1 VIGVKVNSEKF
12 TSKMGRVISEARNP
26 RAVMAG
32 VGREGANQLRAHF
45 RKKDQTDIN
54 RLAPDRREHF
64 WRQVM
69 NAVNAPVVSADGKTV
84 TILINHPA
92 IAQKIFGGDITA
104 KRVRNL
110 AIPEEPEAYGRS
122 PRVFE
127 QETGTKLIFIK
138 QRENIFLAQAI
149 AGGGLQVEYLLTPK
163 VHQEPDP
170 TALPP
175 EDEFEAALID
185 RAEKILQRQLNPEA
199 SSGGTP

>member
-1 VIGVKVNSEKF
+1 MIGVKVNSEEF
-12 TSKMGRVISEARNP
+12 TSKMGRRDPSEARNP

-69 NAVNAPVVSADGKTV
+69 NATNAPVVSGDGNTV

-92 IAQKIFGGDITA
+92 IAQKIFGGDIRA

-122 PRVFE
+122 PRSLRAGDGHQADLHQAAKTFCWRKRSL
-127 QETGTKLIFIK
+127 GADC
-138 QRENIFLAQAI
+138 RWNICSR
-149 AGGGLQVEYLLTPK
+149 PK
-163 VHQEPDP
+163 F
-170 TALPP
+170 TRTRTRRRCL
-175 EDEFEAALID
+175 
-185 RAEKILQRQLNPEA
+185 RRKS
-199 SSGGTP
+199 SSGVDRPG